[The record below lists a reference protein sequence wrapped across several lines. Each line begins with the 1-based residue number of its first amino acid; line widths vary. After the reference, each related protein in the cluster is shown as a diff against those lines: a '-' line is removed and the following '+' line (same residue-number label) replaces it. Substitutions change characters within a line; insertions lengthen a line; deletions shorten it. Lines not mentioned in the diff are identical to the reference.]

1 MNHID
6 SSYFNENFLEQIIK
20 KDLDNGLDK
29 KKLKFRFPPEPNGF
43 LHIGHAKSICLNFG
57 FGKTFSAPVNLRF
70 DDTNPEKES
79 MEFINS
85 IKEDIRWLG
94 FNWDSE
100 CYASDYFDKLYE
112 WAIYLIKNQKA
123 YVDSQDQETISNQ
136 RGIPT
141 APGKNSP
148 YRDRSVEENLNL
160 FEKMKFGDFSPGDC
174 VLRAKIDMESPN
186 MHMRDPVLYR
196 IINFDHH
203 RTKDK
208 WKIYPTYDWA
218 HGQSDYIEG
227 ISHSFCTLEFEV
239 HRELYDWFI
248 NNINNKS
255 ELVPKQREFARLN
268 LSYTIMS
275 KRKLAELVGSGLVDG
290 WDDPRMP
297 TISGL
302 RRRGVPPE
310 SILNFCEKV
319 GVSKRENII
328 DYSLLDFCCREVLN
342 KIAYRLMVILDP
354 IELEIMNYKEN
365 EREILIAEN
374 NPEDSAFGNREI
386 TFSKNLLIEKDDFK
400 EEANRKFFRLTLGKE
415 VRLKNGYIIK
425 GEKVDKDNN
434 GNIKKIYCTYDQ
446 KSKSGSGTPESLRK
460 VKGTIHWVDKSNFQ
474 KISVNIY
481 EKLFNVES
489 PDQDKNVDFKELI
502 NFDSLKKYNNACAES
517 NIKDVV
523 KSKYYQFQRIGYF
536 KLDKNSLKEKLIFN
550 KTVSLR
556 DSKPRTKFD

>member
-174 VLRAKIDMESPN
+174 VLRAKIDMKSPN

-239 HRELYDWFI
+239 HRELYDWLI
-248 NNINNKS
+248 NNINNKR
-255 ELVPKQREFARLN
+255 ELIPKQIEFARLN

-275 KRKLAELVGSGLVDG
+275 KRKLAELVNSGLVEG

-319 GVSKRENII
+319 GVSKRENVI

-354 IELEIMNYKEN
+354 IELEIMNYKDKEK
-365 EREILIAEN
+365 EVLIAEN
-374 NPEDSAFGNREI
+374 NPEDTSYGNREI
-386 TFSKNLLIEKDDFK
+386 TFSKNLVIEKDDFK
-400 EEANRKFFRLTLGKE
+400 EAANRKFFRLTLGKE

-434 GNIKKIYCTYDQ
+434 GNIKKIYCTYDP

-536 KLDKNSLKEKLIFN
+536 KLDKNSFKEKLIFN

>member
-79 MEFINS
+79 IEFINS

-434 GNIKKIYCTYDQ
+434 GNVKKIYCTYDP

-536 KLDKNSLKEKLIFN
+536 KLDKNSFKEKLIFN